1 MQLNFNSYF
10 WPGVK
15 QFKKALS
22 FMEILHNFSL
32 KKYNTFGIEAKAKQF
47 VAVHSAGDLTTIL
60 QENKSHKKFILG
72 GGSNMLLTK
81 DIDALVVHIDLKGKE
96 IIKENDDFVW
106 IESQAGE
113 NWHEFVL
120 WTIDQNFGGLE
131 NMSLIP
137 GNVGTTPIQNIG
149 AYGAEVKDTFV
160 SCEAMAIEN
169 QEIKTFIKEECHFG
183 YRESIFKNKAKDQ
196 YVITS
201 VIFKLTKRNHKIN
214 TSYGDIIAE
223 LAKNNP
229 EASGQNPTLKEV
241 SNAVIAIRQSKLPD
255 PKELGNSGSFFKNP
269 ILLKSDFEKIH
280 QQFPEMKYFDIS
292 ETEVKVPA
300 GWLIEQAGF
309 KGKRFGD
316 AGIHKNQALVLVN
329 YGNATGQEILNVAKD
344 IQATIFKTFGIHI
357 EAEVN
362 VI

>member
-1 MQLNFNSYF
+1 
-10 WPGVK
+10 
-15 QFKKALS
+15 
-22 FMEILHNFSL
+22 MEILNNFSL
-32 KKYNTFGIEAKAKQF
+32 KNYNTFGIEAKAKQF
-47 VAVHSAGDLTTIL
+47 VAVHNIAELKTIL
-60 QENKSHKKFILG
+60 EQHSSEKKFILG
-72 GGSNMLLTK
+72 GGSNMLLTQ
-81 DIDALVVHIDLKGKE
+81 DIDALVIHIDLKGKK
-96 IIKENDDFVW
+96 IIKEEEDFVW

-120 WTIDQNFGGLE
+120 WNIEQNFGGLE

-137 GNVGTTPIQNIG
+137 GNVGTTPVQNIG
-149 AYGAEVKDTFV
+149 AYGTEIKDTFV
-160 SCEAMAIEN
+160 SCDAMNIN
-169 QEIKTFIKEECHFG
+169 TQEIKTFTNAECNFG
-183 YRESIFKNKAKDQ
+183 YRESIFKHEAKDQ
-196 YVITS
+196 YIITS
-201 VIFKLTKRNHKIN
+201 VVFKLTKRNHKIN
-214 TSYGDIIAE
+214 TSYGDILAE
-223 LAKNNP
+223 LEKKNISNP
-229 EASGQNPTLKEV
+229 GLKDV

-269 ILLKSDFEKIH
+269 IFLKTDFEAIH
-280 QQFPEMKYFDIS
+280 KKFPEMKFYEVS

-329 YGNATGQEILNVAKD
+329 YGNATGQEILAVSRAVQK
-344 IQATIFKTFGIHI
+344 TVFETFGIHI

>member
-1 MQLNFNSYF
+1 
-10 WPGVK
+10 
-15 QFKKALS
+15 
-22 FMEILHNFSL
+22 MEIQNQFSL
-32 KKYNTFGIEAKAKQF
+32 KKYNTFGIAANARKFISVRSIAELK
-47 VAVHSAGDLTTIL
+47 DIL
-60 QENKSHKKFILG
+60 EQNPNEKKFILG
-72 GGSNMLLTK
+72 GGSNMLLTQ
-81 DIDALVVHIDLKGKE
+81 DIDALVIHVDLKGIR
-96 IIKENDDFVW
+96 IIKENDDFVE
-106 IESQAGE
+106 IEAMAGE

-120 WTIDQNFGGLE
+120 FTIGQHFGGLE

-149 AYGAEVKDTFV
+149 AYGTEIKDTFV
-160 SCEAMAIEN
+160 SCEAMEIET
-169 QEIKTFIKEECHFG
+169 QELRTFTKSECHFG
-183 YRESIFKNKAKDQ
+183 YRESVFKHEEKDK

-201 VIFKLTKRNHKIN
+201 VVFKLTKHNHKIN
-214 TSYGDIIAE
+214 ISYGDISSE
-223 LAKNNP
+223 LSK
-229 EASGQNPTLKEV
+229 QNIITPTLKDV
-241 SNAVIAIRQSKLPD
+241 SDAVIAIRQSKLPD

-269 ILLKSDFEKIH
+269 IITKAEFTPIYAK
-280 QQFPEMKYFDIS
+280 FPEMKYYEVS

-329 YGNATGQEILNVAKD
+329 YGDATGQEILNVSKN
-344 IQATIFKTFGIHI
+344 IQQTIKEKFGISI

>member
-1 MQLNFNSYF
+1 
-10 WPGVK
+10 
-15 QFKKALS
+15 
-22 FMEILHNFSL
+22 MEILSQFSL
-32 KKYNTFGIEAKAKQF
+32 KNHNTFGIEAKAKQF
-47 VAVHSAGDLTTIL
+47 IAVHSIDELRKVL
-60 QENKSHKKFILG
+60 EENKNQAKFILG

-81 DIDALVVHIDLKGKE
+81 DIDALVIHIDLKGKK
-96 IIKENDDFVW
+96 IVDENDDFVW
-106 IESQAGE
+106 VESQAGE
-113 NWHEFVL
+113 TWHDFVL
-120 WTIDQNFGGLE
+120 WTIEQDFGGLE

-137 GNVGTTPIQNIG
+137 GNVGTTPVQNIG
-149 AYGAEVKDTFV
+149 AYGTEIKDTFV
-160 SCEAMAIEN
+160 SCQAMNIET
-169 QEIKTFIKEECHFG
+169 QEIKTFTHAECNFG
-183 YRESIFKNKAKDQ
+183 YRESIFKHEVKDQ
-196 YVITS
+196 YIITS
-201 VIFKLTKRNHKIN
+201 VTYKLTKRNHKIN
-214 TSYGDIIAE
+214 TSYGDITAE
-223 LAKNNP
+223 LAKNNIT
-229 EASGQNPTLKEV
+229 NPNLKDV

-280 QQFPEMKYFDIS
+280 QKFPEMKYYDVS

-329 YGNATGQEILNVAKD
+329 YGNATGQEILAISKD
-344 IQATIFKTFGIHI
+344 IQKTVFEKFGIHI

>member
-1 MQLNFNSYF
+1 
-10 WPGVK
+10 
-15 QFKKALS
+15 
-22 FMEILHNFSL
+22 MEIQSQFSL
-32 KKYNTFGIEAKAKQF
+32 KNHNTFGIEAKAKQF
-47 VAVHSAGDLTTIL
+47 VAVHSIDELKKVL
-60 QENKSHKKFILG
+60 EENKNQAKFILG

-81 DIDALVVHIDLKGKE
+81 DIDALVIHIDLKGKKIVDE
-96 IIKENDDFVW
+96 DDDFVW
-106 IESQAGE
+106 VESQAGE
-113 NWHEFVL
+113 TWHDFVL
-120 WTIDQNFGGLE
+120 WTIEQDFGGLE

-137 GNVGTTPIQNIG
+137 GNVGTTPVQNIG
-149 AYGAEVKDTFV
+149 AYGTEIKDTFV
-160 SCEAMAIEN
+160 SCQAMNIETQAIR
-169 QEIKTFIKEECHFG
+169 TFTHAECNFG
-183 YRESIFKNKAKDQ
+183 YRESIFKHEVKDQ
-196 YVITS
+196 YIITS
-201 VIFKLTKRNHKIN
+201 VTYKLTKRNHKIN
-214 TSYGDIIAE
+214 TSYGDITAE
-223 LAKNNP
+223 LAKNNIT
-229 EASGQNPTLKEV
+229 NPKLKDV

-280 QQFPEMKYFDIS
+280 QKFPEMKYYDVS

-329 YGNATGQEILNVAKD
+329 YGNATGQEILAISKD
-344 IQATIFKTFGIHI
+344 IQKTVFEKFGIHI